1 MGKFISFS
9 SIRFSMTSKSLNLW
23 ISIFIISILII
34 QTKCKKGRGSKW
46 HLDKDLDNKVD
57 SERFNRWIDERRNA
71 VVTVDEEDLHNIDA
85 IMHKSRNAVDPEYEY
100 VDDDEDDSNEG
111 SGHRTVF
118 IM

>member
-1 MGKFISFS
+1 MAAAV
-9 SIRFSMTSKSLNLW
+9 RALACNKSH
-23 ISIFIISILII
+23 F
-34 QTKCKKGRGSKW
+34 
-46 HLDKDLDNKVD
+46 HLCGQEMLHDLEDNIEYLTHMEDVVVKDLKKRLRTHDD
-57 SERFNRWIDERRNA
+57 D
-71 VVTVDEEDLHNIDA
+71 DEDLHNIDA